1 MEQLIRWLET
11 NTDLVIAKLKKNEET
26 FIDLEAEVVILNKI
40 LCPSTALEL
49 AEIYEEYLNTIAV
62 LELYEVNLPSNVK
75 ARLKKLF
82 KEGLIKLTEL
92 AEKEAKNDGN
102 FSLFINAVIE
112 KEPVPM
118 ELINITSNMV
128 GLTFK
133 NHEEGVV

>member
-11 NTDLVIAKLKKNEET
+11 NTDLVIDKLKKNKET

-62 LELYEVNLPSNVK
+62 LEIYEVNLPSNVK
-75 ARLKKLF
+75 ARLKQLF

>member
-1 MEQLIRWLET
+1 MEQLIKWLEA
-11 NTDLVIAKLKKNEET
+11 NPDLVIAKLKKNEET
-26 FIDLEAEVVILNKI
+26 FINLETDVVILNKI

-62 LELYEVNLPSNVK
+62 LEIYEVNLPSDVK

-82 KEGLIKLTEL
+82 KEGLVKLTEL
-92 AEKEAKNDGN
+92 AEKEANNDGN

-118 ELINITSNMV
+118 ELINITNNMV
-128 GLTFK
+128 GLNFRS
-133 NHEEGVV
+133 HEEGVV